1 MHIDGAIAMLL
12 VHDLSQTLANERL
25 VFPPDSSTVEERLG
39 TSEQLGLIL
48 VEFRIQ
54 HLVIHK
60 LADDLLEI
68 F

>member
-12 VHDLSQTLANERL
+12 VHDLNQTLANESL
-25 VFPPDSSTVEERLG
+25 VFPPDSSTVQELLG
-39 TSEQLGLIL
+39 TSVQLGLIL
-48 VEFRIQ
+48 VELRAQ